1 MKPGLKPGDRASFS
15 MRVTAGDTVPALFAD
30 RRAFL
35 DMPDV
40 FATAKMVGLM
50 EWACVEQLRPYY
62 EDGEDSLGIHV
73 DVDHS
78 APTLPGQVVTVETE
92 VEEIDGRF
100 LWFRV
105 VAHDGIERA
114 EIIGLI
120 SLMIWTLTIIV
131 SLKYVVLVLRADNK
145 GEGGTLKAVV
155 ELPASLSAPVAA
167 GEQVGRIK
175 ILHQGTEMCSYP
187 ITAAQNVDAL
197 SFRYCLLLLAQSLL
211 LRN

>member
-15 MRVTAGDTVPALFAD
+15 MRVPAGDPVPALLAD

-50 EWACVEQLRPYY
+50 EWACVEQLRPFY

-105 VAHDGIERA
+105 VAHDGIDQIGAGRHRRA
-114 EIIGLI
+114 VIDSTKFNDRLE
-120 SLMIWTLTIIV
+120 
-131 SLKYVVLVLRADNK
+131 LKRAK
-145 GEGGTLKAVV
+145 AALEG
-155 ELPASLSAPVAA
+155 
-167 GEQVGRIK
+167 
-175 ILHQGTEMCSYP
+175 
-187 ITAAQNVDAL
+187 
-197 SFRYCLLLLAQSLL
+197 
-211 LRN
+211 

>member
-62 EDGEDSLGIHV
+62 EEGEGSLGVHV
-73 DVDHS
+73 DVDHT

-92 VEEIDGRF
+92 VEEVDGRF
-100 LWFRV
+100 IWFRV
-105 VAHDGIERA
+105 TAHDGIDQIGTGRHRRA
-114 EIIGLI
+114 VIRNEKFNDRLDAKRAQTGL
-120 SLMIWTLTIIV
+120 
-131 SLKYVVLVLRADNK
+131 
-145 GEGGTLKAVV
+145 EG
-155 ELPASLSAPVAA
+155 
-167 GEQVGRIK
+167 
-175 ILHQGTEMCSYP
+175 
-187 ITAAQNVDAL
+187 
-197 SFRYCLLLLAQSLL
+197 
-211 LRN
+211 

>member
-105 VAHDGIERA
+105 VAHDGIDQIGAGRHRRA
-114 EIIGLI
+114 VIDSTKFNDRLE
-120 SLMIWTLTIIV
+120 
-131 SLKYVVLVLRADNK
+131 LKRAK
-145 GEGGTLKAVV
+145 AALEG
-155 ELPASLSAPVAA
+155 
-167 GEQVGRIK
+167 
-175 ILHQGTEMCSYP
+175 
-187 ITAAQNVDAL
+187 
-197 SFRYCLLLLAQSLL
+197 
-211 LRN
+211 

>member
-35 DMPDV
+35 DMPEV

-105 VAHDGIERA
+105 VAHDGIDQIGAGRHRRA
-114 EIIGLI
+114 VIDSTKFNDRLE
-120 SLMIWTLTIIV
+120 
-131 SLKYVVLVLRADNK
+131 LKRAK
-145 GEGGTLKAVV
+145 AALEG
-155 ELPASLSAPVAA
+155 
-167 GEQVGRIK
+167 
-175 ILHQGTEMCSYP
+175 
-187 ITAAQNVDAL
+187 
-197 SFRYCLLLLAQSLL
+197 
-211 LRN
+211 

>member
-1 MKPGLKPGDRASFS
+1 MLFRSGDRASFS

-50 EWACVEQLRPYY
+50 EWACVEQLRPFY

-105 VAHDGIERA
+105 VAHDGIDQIGAGRHRRA
-114 EIIGLI
+114 VIDSTKFNDRLE
-120 SLMIWTLTIIV
+120 
-131 SLKYVVLVLRADNK
+131 LKRAK
-145 GEGGTLKAVV
+145 AALEG
-155 ELPASLSAPVAA
+155 
-167 GEQVGRIK
+167 
-175 ILHQGTEMCSYP
+175 
-187 ITAAQNVDAL
+187 
-197 SFRYCLLLLAQSLL
+197 
-211 LRN
+211 

>member
-1 MKPGLKPGDRASFS
+1 MKPGLKSGDRASFS

-30 RRAFL
+30 RNAFV

-62 EDGEDSLGIHV
+62 DAGEDSLGIHV

-100 LWFRV
+100 IWFRV
-105 VAHDGIERA
+105 TAHDGIDQIGAGRHRRA
-114 EIIGLI
+114 VIRNE
-120 SLMIWTLTIIV
+120 
-131 SLKYVVLVLRADNK
+131 KFNDR
-145 GEGGTLKAVV
+145 
-155 ELPASLSAPVAA
+155 LSAK
-167 GEQVGRIK
+167 R
-175 ILHQGTEMCSYP
+175 
-187 ITAAQNVDAL
+187 AQTGL
-197 SFRYCLLLLAQSLL
+197 EG
-211 LRN
+211 

>member
-50 EWACVEQLRPYY
+50 EWACVEQLRPFY

-105 VAHDGIERA
+105 VAHDGIDQIGAGRHRRAVIDSAKFNERLQA
-114 EIIGLI
+114 KRATAGL
-120 SLMIWTLTIIV
+120 
-131 SLKYVVLVLRADNK
+131 
-145 GEGGTLKAVV
+145 EG
-155 ELPASLSAPVAA
+155 
-167 GEQVGRIK
+167 
-175 ILHQGTEMCSYP
+175 
-187 ITAAQNVDAL
+187 
-197 SFRYCLLLLAQSLL
+197 
-211 LRN
+211 

>member
-50 EWACVEQLRPYY
+50 EWACVEQLRPFY

-105 VAHDGIERA
+105 VAHDGIDQIGAGRHRRA
-114 EIIGLI
+114 VIRNEKFNDRLVTKRAQAGL
-120 SLMIWTLTIIV
+120 
-131 SLKYVVLVLRADNK
+131 
-145 GEGGTLKAVV
+145 EG
-155 ELPASLSAPVAA
+155 
-167 GEQVGRIK
+167 
-175 ILHQGTEMCSYP
+175 
-187 ITAAQNVDAL
+187 
-197 SFRYCLLLLAQSLL
+197 
-211 LRN
+211 

>member
-50 EWACVEQLRPYY
+50 EWACVEQLRPFY

-105 VAHDGIERA
+105 VAHDGIDQIGAGRHRRA
-114 EIIGLI
+114 VIDSTKFNDRLE
-120 SLMIWTLTIIV
+120 
-131 SLKYVVLVLRADNK
+131 LKRAK
-145 GEGGTLKAVV
+145 AALEG
-155 ELPASLSAPVAA
+155 
-167 GEQVGRIK
+167 
-175 ILHQGTEMCSYP
+175 
-187 ITAAQNVDAL
+187 
-197 SFRYCLLLLAQSLL
+197 
-211 LRN
+211 